1 MIVAQKIGTEMCLFF
16 WSLINKTIV
25 NGQLRPRQN
34 GPKNHKYF
42 YKIRR

>member
-1 MIVAQKIGTEMCLFF
+1 MLKQQKVGTAMCLFF
-16 WSLINKTIV
+16 WSTIIKTTV

-34 GPKNHKYF
+34 GPKFDKYF